1 MDSKISLRQIGIWLV
16 CLALSLGNSQFALGQ
31 EGVFLKDEEAPKAVF
46 PEADS
51 FERKVVR
58 SNEEI
63 KAKIQQRMG
72 KTKTSLWEDS
82 YVTFVAK
89 KGETILG
96 YAAIVEE
103 IGKHR
108 PITFIVGV
116 GPDRKIKDAALMVYR
131 EAYGGEVRDR
141 RFLQQYKGKQLKDP
155 LLPYRDIQNISG
167 ATMSVEAIG
176 RGSKKA
182 LALLEVLYL
191 ERTELK

>member
-1 MDSKISLRQIGIWLV
+1 MNILGKWLCLIWLIY
-16 CLALSLGNSQFALGQ
+16 SLGSPLLASAQ
-31 EGVFLKDEEAPKAVF
+31 EGIFLKEEEATKAVF
-46 PEADS
+46 PDATS
-51 FERKVVR
+51 FLRKVIP
-58 SNEEI
+58 SNDELKDKI
-63 KAKIQQRMG
+63 KQRMG
-72 KTKTSLWEDS
+72 KTLTSLWEDS

-96 YAAIVEE
+96 YAVIVEE

-116 GPDRKIKDAALMVYR
+116 GSDHKIKDAALMVYR

-182 LALLEVLYL
+182 LALVETVYL
-191 ERTELK
+191 EGTERK

>member
-1 MDSKISLRQIGIWLV
+1 MNALAKTFRAVCFVASLAHPL
-16 CLALSLGNSQFALGQ
+16 FATAQ
-31 EGVFLKDEEAPKAVF
+31 EGIFLKESEASKAVF

-51 FERKVVR
+51 FDRKVVR
-58 SNEEI
+58 SNEEL

-72 KTKTSLWEDS
+72 QTKTSLWEDS

-89 KGETILG
+89 KGDTVLG

-116 GPDRKIKDAALMVYR
+116 GSDHKVKDAALMVYR

-182 LALLEVLYL
+182 LALIETVYL
-191 ERTELK
+191 EGTEQR

>member
-1 MDSKISLRQIGIWLV
+1 MNILGKWLCLICLIS
-16 CLALSLGNSQFALGQ
+16 SLGSPLLASAQ
-31 EGVFLKDEEAPKAVF
+31 EGIFLKEEEAPKAVF
-46 PEADS
+46 PDATS
-51 FERKVVR
+51 FLRKVIP
-58 SNEEI
+58 SNDELKDKI
-63 KAKIQQRMG
+63 KQRMG
-72 KTKTSLWEDS
+72 KTLTSLWEDS

-96 YAAIVEE
+96 YAVIVEE

-116 GPDRKIKDAALMVYR
+116 GSDHKIKDAALMVYR
-131 EAYGGEVRDR
+131 EAYGGEIRDR

-182 LALLEVLYL
+182 LALIETVYL
-191 ERTELK
+191 EGTERK

>member
-1 MDSKISLRQIGIWLV
+1 MNILGKWLCLICLIS
-16 CLALSLGNSQFALGQ
+16 SLGSPLLASAQ
-31 EGVFLKDEEAPKAVF
+31 EGIFLKEEEAPKAVF
-46 PEADS
+46 PDATS
-51 FERKVVR
+51 FLRKVIA
-58 SNEEI
+58 SSAELKDNI
-63 KAKIQQRMG
+63 KQRMG
-72 KTKTSLWEDS
+72 KTLTSLWEDS

-96 YAAIVEE
+96 YAVIVEE

-116 GPDRKIKDAALMVYR
+116 GSDHKIKDAALMIYR

-155 LLPYRDIQNISG
+155 LLPYRDIQNVSG

-182 LALLEVLYL
+182 LALVEIVYL
-191 ERTELK
+191 EGTERK

>member
-1 MDSKISLRQIGIWLV
+1 MIGCRIGGSLILLV
-16 CLALSLGNSQFALGQ
+16 ICLGKPLPVLCQ
-31 EGVFLKDEEAPKAVF
+31 EGVLLKEDEAPKAVF

-58 SNEEI
+58 SNDEL
-63 KAKIQQRMG
+63 KVKIQQRMG

-82 YVTFVAK
+82 YVTFVVK
-89 KGETILG
+89 RRETILG

-116 GPDRKIKDAALMVYR
+116 GSDRKIKDAALMVYR

-141 RFLQQYKGKQLKDP
+141 RFLQQYKGKELKDP

-182 LALLEVLYL
+182 LALVETVYL
-191 ERTELK
+191 EGTERK

>member
-1 MDSKISLRQIGIWLV
+1 MNIVGKWFCLV
-16 CLALSLGNSQFALGQ
+16 CLTSSLGSPPLASAQ
-31 EGVFLKDEEAPKAVF
+31 EGIFLKEEEAPKAVF
-46 PEADS
+46 PDATS
-51 FERKVVR
+51 FLRRVIPSSDELKD
-58 SNEEI
+58 NI
-63 KAKIQQRMG
+63 KQRMG
-72 KTKTSLWEDS
+72 KTLTSLWEDS

-96 YAAIVEE
+96 YAVIVEE

-116 GPDRKIKDAALMVYR
+116 GSDHKIKDAALMVYR

-155 LLPYRDIQNISG
+155 LLPYRDIQNVSG

-182 LALLEVLYL
+182 LALVEMVYL
-191 ERTELK
+191 EGTERK